1 MPGMFRPLFL
11 MLIASIMVFPLS
23 AHAVEDTLDYGLYWF
38 DGNNQSV
45 KAVEANGAVNN
56 VPLRF
61 YDPSKPTIIHFH
73 GWQPGSATR
82 GDGYDREDFRFVWGD
97 EDVITSTSWKNKGW
111 NIAYFYWD
119 QFADES
125 EVKDAEA
132 KMWTPNGPR
141 GMRYRLSDGSYST
154 RYSPD
159 ESVGQIAF
167 EQVTAALAGNTSYY
181 VRLSGHSLGNQ
192 LATIVANKIS
202 DAVYAGSV
210 GTNVMVDR
218 LELLDPFWSQDG
230 KSYLGDANG
239 DGANDWVGERTRW
252 LIEKLIQRH
261 DTPVTWYKS
270 SGIQDVWIGD
280 KNTALEGVVTFI
292 HNRFWYL
299 ASGDYVNKHNH
310 VVPWY
315 FRSMASAAPEEV
327 TINWWGGRNATG
339 DDAASAATDDSR
351 IRAMMGDSY
360 HWDQVEGRYTANPVD
375 DQFEVKDY

>member
-1 MPGMFRPLFL
+1 MIKPIQCAMIAIFLLF
-11 MLIASIMVFPLS
+11 SVS
-23 AHAVEDTLDYGLYWF
+23 VHAATDTLDYGLYWF
-38 DGNNQSV
+38 DGNNNSV
-45 KAVEANGAVNN
+45 KAVEQDGTVNT
-56 VPLRF
+56 VPLAF

-82 GDGYDREDFRFVWGD
+82 NGGYDREDFRFVWGN
-97 EDVITSTSWKNKGW
+97 EDVITSTGWKDKGW

-132 KMWTPNGPR
+132 KMWSANGPR

-154 RYSPD
+154 QHAPAQ
-159 ESVGQIAF
+159 SVGQIAF
-167 EQVTAALAGNTSYY
+167 EQVTAALAGNTSSN

-192 LATIVANKIS
+192 LATIVASKIS
-202 DAVYAGSV
+202 DAIYAGEV

-230 KSYLGDANG
+230 KGYLGDANN

-252 LIEKLIQRH
+252 SIEELIQRH
-261 DTPVTWYKS
+261 NTPITWYKS

-280 KNTALEGVVTFI
+280 KTTPLEGIVAFI

-315 FRSMASAAPEEV
+315 FRSMASDAPEEV
-327 TINWWGGRNATG
+327 TINWRGKRTPTG
-339 DDAASAATDDSR
+339 QDAASASTADSR
-351 IRAMMGDSY
+351 IQAMMGDQY
-360 HWDQVEGRYTANPVD
+360 HWDQVEGRYTADPID
-375 DQFEVKDY
+375 DQFEIKNY

>member
-1 MPGMFRPLFL
+1 MERTFRLFL
-11 MLIASIMVFPLS
+11 SLAGTLLIMASFS
-23 AHAVEDTLDYGLYWF
+23 AHAVEDSLDYGLYWF
-38 DGNNQSV
+38 DGKNNAV
-45 KAVEANGAVNN
+45 KAVEADGTVNN
-56 VPLRF
+56 VPLKF
-61 YDPSKPTIIHFH
+61 YDPSKPTIVHFH

-82 GDGYDREDFRFVWGD
+82 GNGYDREDFRFVWGD
-97 EDVITSTSWKNKGW
+97 EDVITATSWKNKGW

-132 KMWTPNGPR
+132 KMWSTNGPR
-141 GMRYRLSDGSYST
+141 GMRYRLSDGSYSN
-154 RYSPD
+154 RHSPD
-159 ESVGQIAF
+159 KSVGQIAF
-167 EQVTAALAGNTSYY
+167 EQVTAALANNTSYY
-181 VRLSGHSLGNQ
+181 LRLSGHSLGNQ
-192 LATIVANKIS
+192 LATIVATRIS
-202 DAVYAGSV
+202 DAIYAGSV

-252 LIEKLIQRH
+252 SIETLIQRH

-280 KNTALEGVVTFI
+280 KNVELEGIVTFV
-292 HNRFWYL
+292 HNRLWYL
-299 ASGDYVNKHNH
+299 ASADYLNKHNH

-327 TINWWGGRNATG
+327 TINWYGARSWTG
-339 DDAASAATDDSR
+339 KDAASAATSDAR
-351 IRAMMGDSY
+351 IRAMMGDTY
-360 HWDQVEGRYTANPVD
+360 HWDQVEGRYTADPED

>member
-1 MPGMFRPLFL
+1 MIKPIQCAMIAIFLLF
-11 MLIASIMVFPLS
+11 SVS
-23 AHAVEDTLDYGLYWF
+23 VHAATDTLDYGLYWF
-38 DGNNQSV
+38 DDNNNSV
-45 KAVEANGAVNN
+45 KAVEQDGTVNT
-56 VPLRF
+56 VPLAF

-82 GDGYDREDFRFVWGD
+82 NGGYDREDFRFVWGN
-97 EDVITSTSWKNKGW
+97 EDVITSTGWKDKGW

-132 KMWTPNGPR
+132 KMWSANGPR

-154 RYSPD
+154 QHAPAQ
-159 ESVGQIAF
+159 SVGQIAF
-167 EQVTAALAGNTSYY
+167 EQVTAALAGNTSSN

-192 LATIVANKIS
+192 LATIVASKIS
-202 DAVYAGSV
+202 DAIYAGEV

-230 KSYLGDANG
+230 KGYLGDANN

-252 LIEKLIQRH
+252 SIEELIQRH
-261 DTPVTWYKS
+261 NTPITWYKS

-280 KNTALEGVVTFI
+280 KNTPLEGIVAFI

-315 FRSMASAAPEEV
+315 FRSMASDAPEEV
-327 TINWWGGRNATG
+327 TINWRGKRTPTG
-339 DDAASAATDDSR
+339 QDAASASTADSR
-351 IRAMMGDSY
+351 IQAMMGDQY
-360 HWDQVEGRYTANPVD
+360 HWDQVEGRYTADPID
-375 DQFEVKDY
+375 DQFEIKNY

>member
-1 MPGMFRPLFL
+1 MFRTSRSIVTMLLVSILFL
-11 MLIASIMVFPLS
+11 SLS
-23 AHAVEDTLDYGLYWF
+23 ANAAEDTLDYGLYWF
-38 DGNNQSV
+38 DGNNHSV
-45 KAVEANGAVNN
+45 KAVEADGTVNN
-56 VPLRF
+56 VPLKF

-73 GWQPGSATR
+73 GWQPDSATR

-132 KMWTPNGPR
+132 KMWSANGPR

-154 RYSPD
+154 KFSPD
-159 ESVGQIAF
+159 VSVGQIAF
-167 EQVTAALAGNTSYY
+167 DQVTAALSDNTSYY
-181 VRLSGHSLGNQ
+181 VRLAGHSLGNQ
-192 LATIVANKIS
+192 LATIVARKIS
-202 DAVYAGSV
+202 DAIYAGNV

-252 LIEKLIQRH
+252 SISELILRH

-270 SGIQDVWIGD
+270 SGILDVWVGD
-280 KNTALEGVVTFI
+280 KNVELEGTATFI

-299 ASGDYVNKHNH
+299 ASGDYINKHNH

-327 TINWWGGRNATG
+327 TINWAGVRSQTG
-339 DDAASAATDDSR
+339 LDAASAATDDDR
-351 IRAMMGDSY
+351 IRNMMGDSY
-360 HWDQVEGRYTANPVD
+360 HWDQVEGRYTADPED
-375 DQFEVKDY
+375 DQFEVKNY

>member
-1 MPGMFRPLFL
+1 MIKPIQCATIALFL
-11 MLIASIMVFPLS
+11 LFSVS
-23 AHAVEDTLDYGLYWF
+23 AQATPDTLDYGLYWF
-38 DGNNQSV
+38 DGNNSSV
-45 KAVEANGAVNN
+45 KAVEQDGTVNT
-56 VPLRF
+56 VPLAF

-82 GDGYDREDFRFVWGD
+82 NGGYDREDFRFVWGN
-97 EDVITSTSWKNKGW
+97 EDVITSTGWKNKGW

-132 KMWTPNGPR
+132 KMWSATGPR

-154 RYSPD
+154 QHAPAK
-159 ESVGQIAF
+159 SVGQIAF
-167 EQVTAALAGNTSYY
+167 EQVTTALAGNTSSN

-202 DAVYAGSV
+202 DAIYAGDV
-210 GTNVMVDR
+210 GINVMVDR

-230 KSYLGDANG
+230 KSYLGDANN

-252 LIEKLIQRH
+252 TIEELIQRH
-261 DTPVTWYKS
+261 NTPVTWYKS

-280 KNTALEGVVTFI
+280 KNTALEGIITFI

-327 TINWWGGRNATG
+327 TINWRGKRTPTG
-339 DDAASAATDDSR
+339 QDAASASTPDSR
-351 IRAMMGDSY
+351 IQAMMGDQY
-360 HWDQVEGRYTANPVD
+360 HWDQVEGRYTADPMD
-375 DQFEVKDY
+375 DQFEIKNY

>member
-1 MPGMFRPLFL
+1 MIKPIQCATIALFL
-11 MLIASIMVFPLS
+11 LFSVS
-23 AHAVEDTLDYGLYWF
+23 AQAAPDTLDYGLYWF
-38 DGNNQSV
+38 DGNNSSV
-45 KAVEANGAVNN
+45 KAVEQDGTVNT
-56 VPLRF
+56 VPLAF

-82 GDGYDREDFRFVWGD
+82 NGGYDREDFRFVWGN
-97 EDVITSTSWKNKGW
+97 EDVITSTGWKNKGW

-132 KMWTPNGPR
+132 KMWSATGPR

-154 RYSPD
+154 QHAPAK
-159 ESVGQIAF
+159 SVGQIAF
-167 EQVTAALAGNTSYY
+167 EQVTTALAGNTSSN

-202 DAVYAGSV
+202 DAIYAGDV
-210 GTNVMVDR
+210 GINVMVDR

-230 KSYLGDANG
+230 KSYLGDANN

-252 LIEKLIQRH
+252 TIEELIQRH
-261 DTPVTWYKS
+261 NTPVTWYKS

-280 KNTALEGVVTFI
+280 KNTALEGIITFI

-327 TINWWGGRNATG
+327 TINWRGKRTSTG
-339 DDAASAATDDSR
+339 QDAASASTPDSR
-351 IRAMMGDSY
+351 IQAMMGDQY
-360 HWDQVEGRYTANPVD
+360 HWDQVEGRYTADPMD
-375 DQFEVKDY
+375 DQFEIKNY

>member
-1 MPGMFRPLFL
+1 MIRRFQILL
-11 MLIASIMVFPLS
+11 LTLS
-23 AHAVEDTLDYGLYWF
+23 ACFAFFSMSAQAADTLDYGLYWF
-38 DGNNQSV
+38 DGNNTSV
-45 KAVEANGAVNN
+45 KAVEADGTVNN
-56 VPLRF
+56 VPLKY
-61 YDPSKPTIIHFH
+61 YDPSKPTIVHFH

-132 KMWTPNGPR
+132 KMWTANGPR
-141 GMRYRLSDGSYST
+141 GMRYKLKDGSYST
-154 RYSPD
+154 QFSPNK
-159 ESVGQIAF
+159 SVGQIAF
-167 EQVTAALAGNTSYY
+167 EQVTAALAGNTSNY

-192 LATIVANKIS
+192 LATIVASKIS

-210 GTNVMVDR
+210 GNNVTVDR
-218 LELLDPFWSQDG
+218 LELLDPFWSADG
-230 KSYLGDANG
+230 KAYLGDTNG

-252 LIEKLIQRH
+252 TIETLIQRH
-261 DTPVTWYKS
+261 NLPVTWYKS
-270 SGIQDVWIGD
+270 SGIQDAWVGD
-280 KNTALEGVVTFI
+280 RNSELEGIVTFI

-299 ASGDYVNKHNH
+299 ASADYLNKHNH

-327 TINWWGGRNATG
+327 TINWWNQRTQTG
-339 DDAASAATDDSR
+339 KDAASAATDDGR
-351 IRAMMGDSY
+351 IRNMMGDTY
-360 HWDQVEGRYTANPVD
+360 HWDQVEGRYTADPQD
-375 DQFEVKDY
+375 DQFERKNY